1 MMEYLEGVKKA
12 KTLEIG
18 ELLAQAEGTEVKVN
32 GAVHTIRD
40 MGNVAFVILRK
51 RDGLVQCVFEEG
63 VTAFDLKELKEAS
76 AVEVLGTIRKEERA
90 AHGIEIRLKE
100 IKVLSEPDEP
110 LPLPIS
116 KWKLNTSLEAKLN
129 MRPISLRNVR
139 ERAKFKIQEGLVA
152 VSAISSMSRDL
163 RRSTHRSLGPKV
175 QRAVQTSSNWSIST
189 DRRSCSRARS
199 FINR

>member
-18 ELLAQAEGTEVKVN
+18 ELLVQAEGTEVKVN

-139 ERAKFKIQEGLVA
+139 ERAKFKIQ
-152 VSAISSMSRDL
+152 ISSMSRDL

-175 QRAVQTSSNWSIST
+175 QRAVQTSSNWSIFT
-189 DRRSCSRARS
+189 DRRSCNRARS